1 MKRLLLALGL
11 LALALLLSACASRTE
26 PPPPNYLSQMED
38 AAMAGDTEAGHLA
51 EYARNRQI
59 DETQSGEVKISFDD
73 LFLLSRLIYA
83 EAGDLRMSDNQRMC
97 VGEVVLN
104 RVASPEYPDS
114 LAAVVYQEGQ
124 YPETATAAFQT
135 ETLPNRVSA
144 QAAMRLLLGER
155 VLEPQVVIQ
164 THKDP
169 GENVYASFCNRRG
182 FLYVYTYFCASP
194 HPDLYLP
201 TPLSS

>member
-1 MKRLLLALGL
+1 MV
-11 LALALLLSACASRTE
+11 
-26 PPPPNYLSQMED
+26 
-38 AAMAGDTEAGHLA
+38 GDVEAGHLA

-59 DETQSGEVKISFDD
+59 DETESGETKIAFDD
-73 LFLLSRLIYA
+73 LYLLSRLIYTQ
-83 EAGDLRMSDNQRMC
+83 AGDLRYSDTQRMC

-124 YPETATAAFQT
+124 YPETGTAAFQNDT
-135 ETLPNRVSA
+135 HPNRVSA

-155 VLEPQVVIQ
+155 ILEPHVVIQ
-164 THKDP
+164 THQEP
-169 GENVYASFCNRRG
+169 AEEVYASFCNRRG
-182 FLYVYTYFCASP
+182 FLYVYTYFCASS
-194 HPDLYLP
+194 HPELYAS